1 MCLYMVCAYVYRCWH
16 DSVDQLFYMVVKYL
30 IWESNSGHLWAVCAL
45 NKEAIFTSLV
55 GLIKITQLCWI
66 TFAIKEIHPPI
77 PLLSNNPSQVM
88 ISKIGFR
95 MLFQTSSEIINNV
108 LYNNPIYFLSP
119 GNISSFFS
127 YIFNFFSFH
136 DINIK
141 SEFGL
146 FFPL

>member
-1 MCLYMVCAYVYRCWH
+1 
-16 DSVDQLFYMVVKYL
+16 
-30 IWESNSGHLWAVCAL
+30 
-45 NKEAIFTSLV
+45 
-55 GLIKITQLCWI
+55 
-66 TFAIKEIHPPI
+66 
-77 PLLSNNPSQVM
+77 M

-108 LYNNPIYFLSP
+108 LYNNPTYFLSP

-127 YIFNFFSFH
+127 YIFNIFSFH